1 MNISRLNHSL
11 FLSFLIFLQSCT
23 VYKSAVSLDEAVDAQ
38 TKSKVFYNDSRIKI
52 YSKLTKED
60 GEYFGWYKDNI
71 KYSIDPDHVNYVKTN
86 NKTGSAIATG
96 GAVLGG
102 AAVVA
107 VAVLAIVVIV
117 GVISLLDGK

>member
-1 MNISRLNHSL
+1 MNFTRKTISLL
-11 FLSFLIFLQSCT
+11 LVILVFFQSCT

-71 KYSIDPDHVNYVKTN
+71 KYSIDPDQVNYVKTN

-107 VAVLAIVVIV
+107 VGVLAIVVIV
-117 GVISLLDGK
+117 GVLSL